1 MFAKNLGRYSQK
13 REKMKIDLWTIRQID
28 KQIKREKDVDV
39 DDDVDESV
47 VVDVV
52 VVVVVMEVVSLLEK
66 VNTNTTLDESSGIA
80 FFSIA

>member
-1 MFAKNLGRYSQK
+1 
-13 REKMKIDLWTIRQID
+13 
-28 KQIKREKDVDV
+28 
-39 DDDVDESV
+39 
-47 VVDVV
+47 V